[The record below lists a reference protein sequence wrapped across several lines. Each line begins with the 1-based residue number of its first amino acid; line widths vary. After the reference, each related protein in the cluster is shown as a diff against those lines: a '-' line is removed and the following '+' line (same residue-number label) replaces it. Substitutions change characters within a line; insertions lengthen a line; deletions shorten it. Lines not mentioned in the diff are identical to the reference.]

1 MRITVRPEALNV
13 FGPALKRAREAAK
26 LTQDELAA
34 RVSALG
40 LSVDRTI
47 ISRIENQQRAIT
59 DIEQFFL
66 CEALRVDLIRLF
78 RLMRRVP
85 GRIPQYDQVASEFDD
100 LRVRVA
106 EEDEE
111 LYP

>member
-1 MRITVRPEALNV
+1 MRITVRPGALNV
-13 FGPALKRAREAAK
+13 FGPALKRAREAAR

-34 RVSALG
+34 RIARNG
-40 LSVDRTI
+40 LAIDRTI
-47 ISRIENQQRAIT
+47 ISRIENQQRALT
-59 DIEQFFL
+59 DLELLQF
-66 CEALRVDLIRLF
+66 CAALRVDVTRLF
-78 RLMRRVP
+78 SLMRRAP
-85 GRIPQYDQVASEFDD
+85 GQIPHYDQVASEYDD